1 MKDIFPVITLYQP
14 WATWIMREWKTIETR
29 THNRFACLNKKTIL
43 IHAGLTT
50 DNSELVIENKYLNK
64 DQIIQNPNEI
74 VNGYILGKAY
84 VYDYSE
90 LNIIHSLKSLI
101 DCGLTSPL
109 RYGLFLEN
117 IEVFDSPIKESGEMG
132 IWYYDIVKRQKVKK
146 PKIQTELF
154 SPPTNTK

>member
-1 MKDIFPVITLYQP
+1 MKEKNEIFPVITLYQP
-14 WATWIMREWKTIETR
+14 WATWIMQERKRIETR

-50 DNSELVIENKYLNK
+50 DHSKLATKNPYLTEV
-64 DQIIQNPNEI
+64 QIIESTNNLI
-74 VNGYILGKAY
+74 NGYILGKAY

-90 LNIIHSLKSLI
+90 LNIIHSWKSLI

-132 IWYYDIVKRQKVKK
+132 IWYYDLKNKCKVKK
-146 PKIQTELF
+146 PKIQLDL
-154 SPPTNTK
+154 KL